1 MRRRLALA
9 STVLVTVGVALAT
22 PGSGAMG
29 ITAGVFGAQP
39 NAVDFGNVAASAPQT
54 ITETLTNNGAST
66 VNISS
71 TSLSGTN
78 QGDFSLSN
86 DSCQGAA
93 VSPNNTC
100 SVDVTFQPSSNSS
113 ESASLDIADDD
124 PSSPQS
130 VPLSGTGVAD
140 QFSVAGGPLDFGD
153 QRVGTMSTNQSVIV
167 TNNTDYAANPAGVS
181 VTGANAGDFAAS
193 GCSGSVPGGNT
204 NNTCTVDVDF
214 TPGATGARN
223 ATLNVAGQQVS
234 LTGNGTDPSA
244 GVSPG
249 SLSFGNQPLHVISQT
264 VAITLQNNGTSPLTY
279 SSTGVGGADPGD
291 FSVSDADCAAK
302 VTLAPN
308 ASCSITVAFNP
319 TATGARA
326 AVITI
331 NDDDPQ
337 NGTQSVTVSGTGRP
351 SSVGFSPASVTYTKA
366 IPAGTASPGH
376 VVTIRNLTSSPM
388 PIVST
393 GLGGTNP
400 KNFIRSA
407 DTCTGRV
414 LQPNTTCTIHVSFT
428 PSAAGRRTAV
438 LSVTDNGAVSPH
450 THQVTLTGRATAPK
464 NPKSVRGAVGCS
476 AVTVTWVP
484 NTATRFAGTI
494 VVRNHARYPTS
505 PSDGHV
511 VAHSSGV
518 AHDGGLKHF
527 SNYYYRV
534 FSKYHSL
541 THKGQLNY
549 SKGVRLREHTGE
561 ICTPQNGARLRNL
574 RPRFTWLPY
583 PTQNGYAFV
592 LQRGQTTIWI
602 NYTRRTSWQMPATWR
617 YRSSTHRLARDRS
630 YTFYL
635 YAYPAAHPNGIFI
648 GKVAFRE
655 R

>member
-9 STVLVTVGVALAT
+9 STVLVTVGVALAA

-39 NAVDFGNVAASAPQT
+39 NAVAFGNVAASAPQT

-153 QRVGTMSTNQSVIV
+153 QRVGTTSTNQSVIV
-167 TNNTDYAANPAGVS
+167 TNNTDYAANPANVS
-181 VTGANAGDFAAS
+181 VTGANAGDFGAS

-337 NGTQSVTVSGTGRP
+337 NGTQSVNVSGTGTP

>member
-93 VSPNNTC
+93 VGPNNTC

-337 NGTQSVTVSGTGRP
+337 NGTQSVTVSGTGTP